1 MLINPALKLIFPNS
15 IGIVLFLFAHIPVY
29 IHSEQTILGYIIITF
44 SSLLQIGHGL
54 YSIYSI
60 IYIII
65 IKFLK

>member
-54 YSIYSI
+54 Y
-60 IYIII
+60 
-65 IKFLK
+65 